1 MTACVNDSVRRL
13 QEHKLRFLMRQQMAI
28 ATYRWVVLEQTY
40 GYHPMMGSSML
51 PFIDGYMII
60 GNKVRRTN
68 TGQQVRWRKASER
81 ESDGGGR
88 PCFGRRQARPGSGFF
103 SAGGSVASQEPKPS
117 DKASSH
123 STVSLYVILASD
135 LCSSNYSSDLADLVL
150 TSTLSCEA
158 QPDRKT
164 ESVLMRL
171 MARTGAHQL
180 PAVSCISEWI
190 PKDGPGNTRPWR
202 HEQGQKQARHNTR
215 SSLAGLYMLLM
226 FRVCLLRW
234 RIISD
239 PSLW

>member
-1 MTACVNDSVRRL
+1 MNCSVRRL
-13 QEHKLRFLMRQQMAI
+13 QVYKLQLPMRQQMAN
-28 ATYRWVVLEQTY
+28 AAYRSRVLEQTY
-40 GYHPMMGSSML
+40 GYHPMTGSSML
-51 PFIDGYMII
+51 PFIDGYMVI
-60 GNKVRRTN
+60 GDKVRRTN
-68 TGQQVRWRKASER
+68 TGQQVIWRKASER

-123 STVSLYVILASD
+123 SIVSLYVILASD
-135 LCSSNYSSDLADLVL
+135 LCTFTSGNLDDLVL
-150 TSTLSCEA
+150 TSTLSGEA
-158 QPDRKT
+158 QSNRKIK
-164 ESVLMRL
+164 SVLMRL

-226 FRVCLLRW
+226 SRVCLLRW
-234 RIISD
+234 RIIPD